1 MNWIHPEWLWTT
13 LLLIPLVLVVLAAGL
28 WHRSRIRA
36 AFGPTLADRVLPASV
51 RVRRTIRDVCM
62 LTALLLGAFALAEP
76 AFDKSISQQKVQGVD
91 LVVALDLSRSMD
103 AEDVAPNRLERAR
116 REIIDLLGEIT
127 GDRVAV
133 VFFAGDAIARLPLTE
148 DHRAVEWLLG
158 DASTSMFQAQGSNL
172 ARAIA
177 VSRDLLARDEGK
189 AGKALVVF
197 SDGESEDPEAALA
210 EADAGRAEGLT
221 IYTVGIGEGKTSI
234 PTPGGPLR
242 HKGSVVYTE
251 PDFTTLQ
258 EVARRTGG
266 AYVKSVASAS
276 DMRGLYAAIRAGVRS
291 AERETISRESWNS
304 AYQVPLGLGLGFWLF
319 GAFLG
324 DGHRRYGAAGAV
336 LLALS
341 VATGSAQAAT
351 PAEADALFRAD
362 KLPAAEQAFEE
373 LALQNPGNADL
384 YRRLGAVRYRM
395 GDFVGAASAFERANA
410 LAGGDADA
418 LYNAGN
424 ARYRAGQ
431 LETALDR
438 YDRALGLTDHAPS
451 RANREVVAGELQARR
466 AEQPPPPPEPSE
478 GSGEEENE
486 DGSGDQEQQDKQDGG
501 GEQDQQD
508 PSQGNEKGEQPED
521 QGNQGDQQ
529 DGQQQEPQDGSA
541 DAEGQQKGEQDQKD
555 PKDGSGQG
563 SPSQQD
569 PGDQNSEG
577 VTPDQ
582 LDQDGEDGEDGEKG
596 EQDGAA
602 GQPGEEGTEQ
612 MSGNITPAQA
622 ARMIDG
628 VEEGQMRVHMVGASS
643 TRPW

>member
-13 LLLIPLVLVVLAAGL
+13 ALLIPLTAVVLIAGW
-28 WHRSRIRA
+28 WHRRRIHD
-36 AFGPTLADRVLPASV
+36 AFGATLADRVLPASV

-62 LTALLLGAFALAEP
+62 LVALLLGAFALAEP
-76 AFDKSISQQKVQGVD
+76 AFDKSISQQKIKGVD

-116 REIIDLLGEIT
+116 REIIDLLQEVT

-210 EADAGRAEGLT
+210 EADAGRAEGLV

-234 PTPGGPLR
+234 PTPSGPLR

-258 EVARRTGG
+258 EVAQRTGG
-266 AYVKSVASAS
+266 AYVPSVASAS
-276 DMRGLYAAIRAGVRS
+276 DMRQLYAEIRKGVKS

-304 AYQVPLGLGLGFWLF
+304 AYQVPLGLGLAFWIF
-319 GAFLG
+319 GALLG
-324 DGHRRYGAAGAV
+324 DGHRRFGAAGAA

-341 VATGSAQAAT
+341 LASGSARAAT
-351 PAEADALFRAD
+351 PAEADALFRSD

-373 LALQNPGNADL
+373 LVLQNPGDADL
-384 YRRLGAVRYRM
+384 YRRLGAVRYRL
-395 GDFVGAASAFERANA
+395 GNYVGAANAFERANA

-431 LETALDR
+431 LETALQR
-438 YDRALGLTDHAPS
+438 YDGALALGDHAPS
-451 RANREVVAGELQARR
+451 SANRNVVAGELQARR
-466 AEQPPPPPEPSE
+466 AVQPPPPPPPEPSQ
-478 GSGEEENE
+478 GGEEQNE
-486 DGSGDQEQQDKQDGG
+486 DGSGQDEQQDKQDGA
-501 GEQDQQD
+501 GEQDQD
-508 PSQGNEKGEQPED
+508 KPSEGNEQGD
-521 QGNQGDQQ
+521 QQNEGNQGDQQ
-529 DGQQQEPQDGSA
+529 DGEQNEQQDGSA
-541 DAEGQQKGEQDQKD
+541 DAQGQPGEQDKKD
-555 PKDGSGQG
+555 PKDGQGQG
-563 SPSQQD
+563 AESEKPPGEQNQEGVNPDELDEPGD
-569 PGDQNSEG
+569 PG
-577 VTPDQ
+577 
-582 LDQDGEDGEDGEKG
+582 
-596 EQDGAA
+596 EQEGAA
-602 GQPGEEGTEQ
+602 GQPGEGSEER
-612 MSGNITPAQA
+612 SGNITPAQA